1 MSNKKSYAVFGL
13 GRYGLAAAR
22 ELSAA
27 GAQVLAV
34 DSDEAVVQSAAAYLP
49 LVKCADVT
57 DPEVLEVLGIA
68 NFDVVIIA
76 MAEHMEACVMAVM
89 LCKEA
94 GVPTVIVKCASETH
108 GRLLSRVGA
117 DQVVIPESE
126 SGTRMAK
133 NLLSSGFVDVMELS
147 GDVSLIE
154 VPVKAEWVSHT
165 LIELN
170 LRKKYAINV
179 VALKRGDTIDVTV
192 DPTQPLQAGDLLVV
206 IAETAKLHKLRE
218 E

>member
-1 MSNKKSYAVFGL
+1 MKNQSYAVFGL
-13 GRYGLAAAR
+13 GRYGLATAK
-22 ELSAA
+22 ELAAA

-34 DSDEAVVQSAAAYLP
+34 DRDEQAVQSAAAFIP

-57 DPEVLEVLGIA
+57 DPAVLEMLGIS

-126 SGTRMAK
+126 SGVRMAR

-147 GDVSLIE
+147 GEVSLIE
-154 VPVKAEWVSHT
+154 VPVKAEWVGKS

-179 VALKRGDTIDVTV
+179 VALKRDQQIDVTV
-192 DPTQPLQAGDLLVV
+192 DPAAPMQEGDALVV
-206 IAETAKLHKLRE
+206 IAETAKLHKLKE
-218 E
+218 

>member
-1 MSNKKSYAVFGL
+1 MKNQSYAVFGL
-13 GRYGLAAAR
+13 GRYGLATAK
-22 ELSAA
+22 ELAAA

-34 DSDEAVVQSAAAYLP
+34 DRDEQAVQSAAALIP

-57 DPEVLEVLGIA
+57 DPAVLEMLGIS

-108 GRLLSRVGA
+108 ARLLSRVGA

-126 SGTRMAK
+126 SGVRMAR
-133 NLLSSGFVDVMELS
+133 NLLSSGFVDVIELS
-147 GDVSLIE
+147 GEVSLIE
-154 VPVKAEWVSHT
+154 VPVKTEWVGKS

-179 VALKRGDTIDVTV
+179 VALKRGDAIDVTI
-192 DPTQPLQAGDLLVV
+192 DPAAPMQEGDYLVV
-206 IAETAKLHKLRE
+206 IAETAKLHKLKE
-218 E
+218 

>member
-34 DSDEAVVQSAAAYLP
+34 DSDETVVQSAAAYLP

-126 SGTRMAK
+126 SGVRMAR

-147 GDVSLIE
+147 GEVSLIE
-154 VPVKAEWVSHT
+154 VPVKTEWVGKS

-170 LRKKYAINV
+170 LRKRYAINV

-192 DPTQPLQAGDLLVV
+192 DPAAPMQEGDVLVV
-206 IAETAKLHKLRE
+206 IAETAKLHKLKE
-218 E
+218 

>member
-1 MSNKKSYAVFGL
+1 MKKDQSYAVFGL
-13 GRYGLAAAR
+13 GRYGLAAAKA
-22 ELSAA
+22 LSAA

-34 DSDEAVVQSAAAYLP
+34 DSSEQVVRSAAAHLP

-57 DPEVLEVLGIA
+57 DPNVLELLGIG

-76 MAEHMEACVMAVM
+76 MAEHMEACVMTVM

-117 DQVVIPESE
+117 DQVVIPEKE
-126 SGTRMAK
+126 SGIRLAR
-133 NLLSSGFVDVMELS
+133 NLLSSGFVDMMELS
-147 GDVSLIE
+147 EEVSLIE
-154 VPVKAEWVSHT
+154 VPVKSEWVGKN

-170 LRKKYAINV
+170 LRKKYGINV
-179 VALKRGDTIDVTV
+179 VALKQGDQIDVTI
-192 DPTQPLQAGDLLVV
+192 DPAASLLEGDVLVV
-206 IAETAKLHKLRE
+206 IAETAKMHKLKE
-218 E
+218 

>member
-1 MSNKKSYAVFGL
+1 MKNQSYAVFGL
-13 GRYGLAAAR
+13 GRYGLATAK
-22 ELSAA
+22 ELAAA

-34 DSDEAVVQSAAAYLP
+34 DRDEQAVQSAAAFIP

-57 DPEVLEVLGIA
+57 DPAVLEMLGIS

-126 SGTRMAK
+126 SGVRMAR

-154 VPVKAEWVSHT
+154 VPVKAEWVGKS

-170 LRKKYAINV
+170 LRKKYSINV
-179 VALKRGDTIDVTV
+179 VALKRGDAIDVTI
-192 DPTQPLQAGDLLVV
+192 DPATPMQEGDALVV
-206 IAETAKLHKLRE
+206 IAETAKLHKLKE
-218 E
+218 

>member
-1 MSNKKSYAVFGL
+1 MNNKKSYAVFGL
-13 GRYGLAAAR
+13 GRYGMAAAR

-34 DSDEAVVQSAAAYLP
+34 DVDEAVVQSATAYLP

-57 DPEVLEVLGIA
+57 NPEALDVLGVA

-76 MAEHMEACVMAVM
+76 MAEHMESCVMAVM

-117 DQVVIPESE
+117 DRVVIPESE
-126 SGTRMAK
+126 SGIRLAK

-154 VPVKAEWVSHT
+154 VPVKAEWVGKS

-170 LRKKYAINV
+170 LRKKYSINV
-179 VALKRGDTIDVTV
+179 VARKRGDAIDVTI
-192 DPTQPLQAGDLLVV
+192 DPAAPMQEGDALVV
-206 IAETAKLHKLRE
+206 IAETAKLHKLKE
-218 E
+218 

>member
-1 MSNKKSYAVFGL
+1 MKNQSYAVFGL
-13 GRYGLAAAR
+13 GRYGLATAK
-22 ELSAA
+22 ELAAA

-34 DSDEAVVQSAAAYLP
+34 DRDEQAVQSAAAFIP

-57 DPEVLEVLGIA
+57 DPAVLEMLGIS

-117 DQVVIPESE
+117 DQVVIPENE
-126 SGTRMAK
+126 SGVRMAR

-154 VPVKAEWVSHT
+154 VPVKAEWVGKS

-170 LRKKYAINV
+170 LRKKYSINV
-179 VALKRGDTIDVTV
+179 VALKRGDAIDVTI
-192 DPTQPLQAGDLLVV
+192 DPAAPMQEGDFLVV
-206 IAETAKLHKLRE
+206 IAETAKLHKLKE
-218 E
+218 

>member
-1 MSNKKSYAVFGL
+1 MKNQSYAVFGL
-13 GRYGLAAAR
+13 GRYGLATAK
-22 ELSAA
+22 ELAAA

-34 DSDEAVVQSAAAYLP
+34 DRDEQAVQSAAAFIP

-57 DPEVLEVLGIA
+57 DPAVLEMLGIS

-126 SGTRMAK
+126 SGVRMAR

-147 GDVSLIE
+147 GEVSLIE
-154 VPVKAEWVSHT
+154 VPVKAEWVGKS

-170 LRKKYAINV
+170 LRKKYGINV
-179 VALKRGDTIDVTV
+179 VALKRGESIDVTI
-192 DPTQPLQAGDLLVV
+192 DPAAPMQEGDFLVV
-206 IAETAKLHKLRE
+206 IAETAKLHKLKE
-218 E
+218 

>member
-13 GRYGLAAAR
+13 GRYGKAAAR

-126 SGTRMAK
+126 SGTRLAK

-206 IAETAKLHKLRE
+206 IAETAKLRKLKE

>member
-1 MSNKKSYAVFGL
+1 MKNDKSYAVFGL
-13 GRYGLAAAR
+13 GRYGSAAAK
-22 ELSAA
+22 ELTAA

-34 DSDEAVVQSAAAYLP
+34 DSDEQVVQSAAAYLP

-57 DPEVLEVLGIA
+57 DPDVLEVLGIA

-117 DQVVIPESE
+117 DQVVIPENE
-126 SGTRMAK
+126 SGVRMAR

-154 VPVKAEWVSHT
+154 VPVKAEWVGKS

-170 LRKKYAINV
+170 LRKKYSINV
-179 VALKRGDTIDVTV
+179 VALKRGDAIDVTI
-192 DPTQPLQAGDLLVV
+192 DPAAPMQEGDALVV
-206 IAETAKLHKLRE
+206 IAETAKLHKLKE
-218 E
+218 

>member
-1 MSNKKSYAVFGL
+1 MKNQSYAVFGL
-13 GRYGLAAAR
+13 GRYGLATAK
-22 ELSAA
+22 ELAAA

-34 DSDEAVVQSAAAYLP
+34 DRDEQAVQSAAAFIP

-57 DPEVLEVLGIA
+57 DPAVLEMLGIS

-117 DQVVIPESE
+117 DQVVIPENE
-126 SGTRMAK
+126 SGVRMAR

-147 GDVSLIE
+147 GEVSLIE
-154 VPVKAEWVSHT
+154 VPIKAEWVGKS

-170 LRKKYAINV
+170 LRKKYGINV
-179 VALKRGDTIDVTV
+179 VALKRGESIDVTI
-192 DPTQPLQAGDLLVV
+192 DPAAPMQEGDFLVV
-206 IAETAKLHKLRE
+206 IAETAKLHKLKE
-218 E
+218 

>member
-1 MSNKKSYAVFGL
+1 MKNQSYAVFGL
-13 GRYGLAAAR
+13 GRYGLATAK
-22 ELSAA
+22 ELAAA

-34 DSDEAVVQSAAAYLP
+34 DRDEQAVQSAAAFIP

-57 DPEVLEVLGIA
+57 DPAVLEMLGIS

-117 DQVVIPESE
+117 DQVVIPENE
-126 SGTRMAK
+126 SGVRMAR

-154 VPVKAEWVSHT
+154 VPVKAEWVGKS

-170 LRKKYAINV
+170 LRKKYSINV
-179 VALKRGDTIDVTV
+179 VARKRGDAIDVTI
-192 DPTQPLQAGDLLVV
+192 DPAAPMQEGDALVV
-206 IAETAKLHKLRE
+206 IAETAKLHKLKE
-218 E
+218 

>member
-1 MSNKKSYAVFGL
+1 MSSNHSYAVFGL
-13 GRYGLAAAR
+13 GRYGLAAAK

-34 DSDEAVVQSAAAYLP
+34 DADAQVVQSAAAVLP
-49 LVKCADVT
+49 VAKCADVT
-57 DPEVLEVLGIA
+57 DPDALEVLGIA

-108 GRLLSRVGA
+108 ARLLSRVGA

-126 SGTRMAK
+126 SGVRMAR
-133 NLLSSGFVDVMELS
+133 NLLSSGFVDVIELS
-147 GDVSLIE
+147 GEVSLIE
-154 VPVKAEWVSHT
+154 VPVKTEWVGKS

-170 LRKKYAINV
+170 LRKKYSINV
-179 VALKRGDTIDVTV
+179 VARKRGDAIDVTI
-192 DPTQPLQAGDLLVV
+192 DPAAPMQEGDALVV
-206 IAETAKLHKLRE
+206 IAETAKLHKLKE
-218 E
+218 

>member
-206 IAETAKLHKLRE
+206 IAETAKLHKLRDE
-218 E
+218 

>member
-1 MSNKKSYAVFGL
+1 MNNKKSYAVFGL
-13 GRYGLAAAR
+13 GRYGMAAAR

-34 DSDEAVVQSAAAYLP
+34 DADEAVVQSAAAYLP

-57 DPEVLEVLGIA
+57 DPEVLEVLGVA

-133 NLLSSGFVDVMELS
+133 NLLSSGFVDVIELS

-170 LRKKYAINV
+170 LRKKYGINV

-192 DPTQPLQAGDLLVV
+192 DPNQPLQTGDRLVV
-206 IAETAKLHKLRE
+206 IAQTAKLHKLKE

>member
-76 MAEHMEACVMAVM
+76 MAEHMEACVMTVM

-179 VALKRGDTIDVTV
+179 VALKRGETIDVTV

>member
-1 MSNKKSYAVFGL
+1 MKNQSFAVFGL
-13 GRYGLAAAR
+13 GRYGLATAK
-22 ELSAA
+22 ELAVA

-34 DSDEAVVQSAAAYLP
+34 DRDEQAVQSAAAFIP

-57 DPEVLEVLGIA
+57 DPAVLEMLGIS

-108 GRLLSRVGA
+108 ARLLSRVGA
-117 DQVVIPESE
+117 DQVVIPENE
-126 SGTRMAK
+126 SGVRMAR

-147 GDVSLIE
+147 GEVSLIE
-154 VPVKAEWVSHT
+154 VPVKPEWVGKS

-170 LRKKYAINV
+170 LRKKYGINV
-179 VALKRGDTIDVTV
+179 VALKRGDTIDVTI
-192 DPTQPLQAGDLLVV
+192 DPAAPMQEGDYLVV
-206 IAETAKLHKLRE
+206 IAETAKLHKLKE
-218 E
+218 

>member
-1 MSNKKSYAVFGL
+1 MKNQSYAVFGL
-13 GRYGLAAAR
+13 GRYGLATAK
-22 ELSAA
+22 ELAAA

-34 DSDEAVVQSAAAYLP
+34 DRDEQAVQSAAAFIP

-57 DPEVLEVLGIA
+57 DPAVLEMLGIS

-126 SGTRMAK
+126 SGVRMAR

-147 GDVSLIE
+147 GEVSLIE
-154 VPVKAEWVSHT
+154 VPIKAEWVGKS

-170 LRKKYAINV
+170 LRKKYGINV
-179 VALKRGDTIDVTV
+179 VALKRGESIDVTI
-192 DPTQPLQAGDLLVV
+192 DPAAPMQEGDFLVV
-206 IAETAKLHKLRE
+206 IAETAKLHKLKE
-218 E
+218 

>member
-1 MSNKKSYAVFGL
+1 MKNQSYAVFGL
-13 GRYGLAAAR
+13 GRYGLATAK
-22 ELSAA
+22 ELAAA

-34 DSDEAVVQSAAAYLP
+34 DRDEQAVQSAAAFIP

-57 DPEVLEVLGIA
+57 DPAVLEMLGIS

-126 SGTRMAK
+126 SGVRMAR

-147 GDVSLIE
+147 GEVSLIE
-154 VPVKAEWVSHT
+154 VPVKAEWVGKS

-179 VALKRGDTIDVTV
+179 VALKRGDAIDVTI
-192 DPTQPLQAGDLLVV
+192 DPAAPMQEGDALVV
-206 IAETAKLHKLRE
+206 IAETAKLHKLKE
-218 E
+218 

>member
-1 MSNKKSYAVFGL
+1 MKNQSYAVFGL
-13 GRYGLAAAR
+13 GRYGLATAK
-22 ELSAA
+22 ELAAA

-34 DSDEAVVQSAAAYLP
+34 DRDEQAVQSAAAFIP

-57 DPEVLEVLGIA
+57 DPAVLEMLGIS

-126 SGTRMAK
+126 SGVRMAR

-147 GDVSLIE
+147 GEVSLIE
-154 VPVKAEWVSHT
+154 VPVKADWVGKS

-170 LRKKYAINV
+170 LRKKYGINV
-179 VALKRGDTIDVTV
+179 VALKRDQQIDVTI
-192 DPTQPLQAGDLLVV
+192 DPAAPMQEGDFLVV
-206 IAETAKLHKLRE
+206 IAETAKLHKLKE
-218 E
+218 

>member
-1 MSNKKSYAVFGL
+1 MKNQSYAVFGL
-13 GRYGLAAAR
+13 GRYGLATAK
-22 ELSAA
+22 ELAAA

-34 DSDEAVVQSAAAYLP
+34 DRDEQAVQSAAALIP

-57 DPEVLEVLGIA
+57 DPAVLEVLGIS

-108 GRLLSRVGA
+108 ARLLSRVGA
-117 DQVVIPESE
+117 DQVVIPENE
-126 SGTRMAK
+126 SGVRMAR

-147 GDVSLIE
+147 GNVSLIE
-154 VPVKAEWVSHT
+154 VPVKAEWVGKS

-170 LRKKYAINV
+170 LRKKYSINV
-179 VALKRGDTIDVTV
+179 VALKRGDAIDVTI
-192 DPTQPLQAGDLLVV
+192 DPTVPMQEGDYLVV
-206 IAETAKLHKLRE
+206 IAETAKLHKLKE
-218 E
+218 

>member
-27 GAQVLAV
+27 GAQVMAV
-34 DSDEAVVQSAAAYLP
+34 DSDEAAVQSATAFLP

-57 DPEVLEVLGIA
+57 DPTVLEMLGIA
-68 NFDVVIIA
+68 NIDVVIIA

-94 GVPTVIVKCASETH
+94 GVPTVIVKCANETH

-117 DQVVIPESE
+117 DQVVIPEKE
-126 SGTRMAK
+126 SGVRLAK
-133 NLLSSGFVDVMELS
+133 NLLSSGFVDMIELS
-147 GDVSLIE
+147 GEVSLIE
-154 VPVKAEWVSHT
+154 IAVKPEWIGKS
-165 LIELN
+165 LMELN
-170 LRKKYAINV
+170 LRKKYGINV
-179 VALKRGDTIDVTV
+179 VALKQGKAIDVTI
-192 DPTQPLQAGDLLVV
+192 DPNQPLQQGDVLVV
-206 IAETAKLHKLRE
+206 IAETAKLHKLKQ
-218 E
+218 

>member
-13 GRYGLAAAR
+13 GRYGTAAAR

-126 SGTRMAK
+126 SGTRLAK
-133 NLLSSGFVDVMELS
+133 NLLSSGFVDMIELS

-179 VALKRGDTIDVTV
+179 VALKRGDTIAVTV
-192 DPTQPLQAGDLLVV
+192 DPNQPLQAGDLLVV
-206 IAETAKLHKLRE
+206 IAETAKLRKLKE

>member
-1 MSNKKSYAVFGL
+1 MSNHKSYAVFGL
-13 GRYGLAAAR
+13 GRYGMAAAR
-22 ELSAA
+22 ELTAA

-34 DSDEAVVQSAAAYLP
+34 DADEQVVQSAAVSLP
-49 LVKCADVT
+49 LVKRADVT
-57 DPEVLEVLGIA
+57 DPDVLEVLGIA

-126 SGTRMAK
+126 SGARLAK
-133 NLLSSGFVDVMELS
+133 NLLSSGFVDVMDLS
-147 GDVSLIE
+147 DEVSLIE
-154 VPVKAEWVSHT
+154 VPAKAEWIGKS

-170 LRKKYAINV
+170 LRKNYGINV
-179 VALKRGDTIDVTV
+179 VALKRGGTIDVTI
-192 DPTQPLQAGDLLVV
+192 DPNQPLLKRDYLVV
-206 IAETAKLHKLRE
+206 IAETSKLHKLKE
-218 E
+218 

>member
-1 MSNKKSYAVFGL
+1 MKNQSYAVFGL
-13 GRYGLAAAR
+13 GRYGLATAK

-34 DSDEAVVQSAAAYLP
+34 DRDEQAVQSAAAFIP

-57 DPEVLEVLGIA
+57 DPAVLEMLGIS

-76 MAEHMEACVMAVM
+76 MAEHMEACVMTVM

-94 GVPTVIVKCASETH
+94 GVPTVIVKCANETH
-108 GRLLSRVGA
+108 ARLLSRVGA
-117 DQVVIPESE
+117 DQVVIPEKE
-126 SGTRMAK
+126 SGVRLAR

-147 GDVSLIE
+147 DDISLIE
-154 VPVKAEWVSHT
+154 GPVKAEWVGKS

-170 LRKKYAINV
+170 LRKKYSINV
-179 VALKRGDTIDVTV
+179 VALKRGDAIDVTI
-192 DPTQPLQAGDLLVV
+192 DPAAPMQEGDTLVV
-206 IAETAKLHKLRE
+206 IAETSKLHKLGE
-218 E
+218 

>member
-1 MSNKKSYAVFGL
+1 MSKKSYAVFGL
-13 GRYGLAAAR
+13 GRYGMAAAR

-34 DSDEAVVQSAAAYLP
+34 DANEAVVQSAAAYLP

-57 DPEVLEVLGIA
+57 DPEALEVLGIA

-179 VALKRGDTIDVTV
+179 VALKRGETIDVTV

>member
-1 MSNKKSYAVFGL
+1 MKNQSYAVFGL
-13 GRYGLAAAR
+13 GRYGLATAK
-22 ELSAA
+22 ELAAA

-34 DSDEAVVQSAAAYLP
+34 DRDEQAVQSAAAFIP

-57 DPEVLEVLGIA
+57 DPAVLEMLGIS

-126 SGTRMAK
+126 SGVRMAR

-147 GDVSLIE
+147 GEVSLIE
-154 VPVKAEWVSHT
+154 VPVKAEWAGKS

-170 LRKKYAINV
+170 LRKKYGINV
-179 VALKRGDTIDVTV
+179 VALKRGESIDVTI
-192 DPTQPLQAGDLLVV
+192 DPAAPMQEGDFLVV
-206 IAETAKLHKLRE
+206 IAETAKLHKLKE
-218 E
+218 

>member
-1 MSNKKSYAVFGL
+1 MKNQSYAVFGL
-13 GRYGLAAAR
+13 GRYGLATAK
-22 ELSAA
+22 ELAAA

-34 DSDEAVVQSAAAYLP
+34 DRDEQAVQSAAAFLP

-57 DPEVLEVLGIA
+57 DPAVLEMLGIS

-126 SGTRMAK
+126 SGVRMAR
-133 NLLSSGFVDVMELS
+133 NLLSSGFVDMMELS

-154 VPVKAEWVSHT
+154 VPVKAEWVGKS

-170 LRKKYAINV
+170 LRKKYSINV
-179 VALKRGDTIDVTV
+179 VARKRGDAIDVTI
-192 DPTQPLQAGDLLVV
+192 DPAAPMQEGDALVV
-206 IAETAKLHKLRE
+206 LAETAKLHKLKG
-218 E
+218 

>member
-1 MSNKKSYAVFGL
+1 MKSNQSFAVFGL
-13 GRYGLAAAR
+13 GRYGMATAK

-34 DSDEAVVQSAAAYLP
+34 DLNEQTVQAAAAFLP

-57 DPEVLEVLGIA
+57 DPAVLEMLGIG

-126 SGTRMAK
+126 SGTRMAR
-133 NLLSSGFVDVMELS
+133 NLLSSGFVDMMELS
-147 GDVSLIE
+147 GEVALIE
-154 VPVKAEWVSHT
+154 VPVKAEWVGKS

-170 LRKKYAINV
+170 LRKKYNINV
-179 VALKRGDTIDVTV
+179 VAVKHGEAIDVTI
-192 DPTQPLQAGDLLVV
+192 DPAAPLHEGGSLVV
-206 IAETAKLHKLRE
+206 IAETAKLHKLKE
-218 E
+218 

>member
-1 MSNKKSYAVFGL
+1 MKNQSYAVFGL
-13 GRYGLAAAR
+13 GRYGLATAK
-22 ELSAA
+22 ELAAA

-34 DSDEAVVQSAAAYLP
+34 DRDEQAVQSAAAFIP

-57 DPEVLEVLGIA
+57 DPAVLEMLGIS

-117 DQVVIPESE
+117 DQVVIPENE
-126 SGTRMAK
+126 SGVRMAR

-154 VPVKAEWVSHT
+154 VPVKAEWVGKS

-179 VALKRGDTIDVTV
+179 VALKRGDAIDVTI
-192 DPTQPLQAGDLLVV
+192 DPAAPMQEGDFLVV
-206 IAETAKLHKLRE
+206 IAETAKLHKLKE
-218 E
+218 

>member
-1 MSNKKSYAVFGL
+1 MKNQSYAVFGL
-13 GRYGLAAAR
+13 GRYGLATAK
-22 ELSAA
+22 ELAAA

-34 DSDEAVVQSAAAYLP
+34 DRDEQAVQSAAAFIP

-57 DPEVLEVLGIA
+57 DPAVLEMLGIS

-94 GVPTVIVKCASETH
+94 GVSTVIVKCASETH

-117 DQVVIPESE
+117 DQVVIPENE
-126 SGTRMAK
+126 SGVRMAR

-154 VPVKAEWVSHT
+154 VPVKAEWVGKS

-179 VALKRGDTIDVTV
+179 VALKRGDAIDVTI
-192 DPTQPLQAGDLLVV
+192 DPAAPMQEGDFLVV
-206 IAETAKLHKLRE
+206 IAETAKLHKLKE
-218 E
+218 

>member
-34 DSDEAVVQSAAAYLP
+34 DADEQVVQSATAYLP

-126 SGTRMAK
+126 SGIRLAK

-147 GDVSLIE
+147 NEVCLIE
-154 VPVKAEWVSHT
+154 VPVKAEWISHT

-170 LRKKYAINV
+170 LRKKYGINV
-179 VALKRGDTIDVTV
+179 VALKRGDTIDVTI

-206 IAETAKLHKLRE
+206 IAENAKLKKLKE
-218 E
+218 K